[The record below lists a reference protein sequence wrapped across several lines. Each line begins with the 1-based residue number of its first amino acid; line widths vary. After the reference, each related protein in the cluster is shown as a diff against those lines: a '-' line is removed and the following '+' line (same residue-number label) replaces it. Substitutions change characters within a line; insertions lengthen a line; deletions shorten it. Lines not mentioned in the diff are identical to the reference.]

1 MKRKSAL
8 WVLLVLALVIAA
20 IGFVIWRA
28 TRMED
33 GVLVYTEQV
42 ISSEAAAYVYAS
54 GKVIAAEDREVYAE
68 TPGMVKEVMV
78 ELGQQVRKGDVLATL
93 DSEALDQQLAA
104 ARLQLSIAQE
114 TLKQAQSAG
123 KLNYDLPLKT
133 ASAAYEDA
141 LKLVADQQALFD
153 AGAISQSELDQA
165 KRQLER
171 AETEKLSAER
181 GYSSY
186 GQESALRIQAL
197 SVSSARL
204 ALEQLQVQK
213 DKLTLKAPADGVVYA
228 IHAKPG
234 ELAAQTLPLFS
245 IASSDR
251 LKVSA
256 SISEYDI
263 DSVAVGQPVVI
274 RSDGF
279 ADQYEGQVTY
289 ISDVAESLVSGQSSE
304 TVVKIEV
311 SFLAQ
316 ETKFRPNYSA
326 AIEILTAEKPAALM
340 VPYEAVYTDAAGVR
354 RLFVIE
360 EGVAKER
367 LVTLGIEG
375 DLNVEVIGEGLAEG
389 DIVILNPTETLK
401 DGDSVKVIE
410 VD

>member
-8 WVLLVLALVIAA
+8 LVLLVLALVIAA

-28 TRMED
+28 TQMED
-33 GVLVYTEQV
+33 GVLVYTDKV

-54 GKVIAAEDREVYAE
+54 GIVVAAEDRDVYAE
-68 TPGMVKEVMV
+68 VPGVVKEVLV

-93 DSEALDQQLAA
+93 DSQALDQQLSA

-123 KLNYDLPLKT
+123 KLSYDLPLKT
-133 ASAAYEDA
+133 ATSAYEDA
-141 LKLVADQQALFD
+141 LKLVADQQVLFD
-153 AGAISQSELDQA
+153 AGAISESELDQA

-181 GYSSY
+181 GYSNY
-186 GQESALRIQAL
+186 GQESTLRIQSL

-204 ALEQLQVQK
+204 ALEQLQSQK
-213 DKLTLKAPADGVVYA
+213 DKLTLKAPADGVVYS
-228 IHAKPG
+228 IHTKTG
-234 ELAAQTLPLFS
+234 DLAAQTMPLFS

-263 DSVAVGQPVVI
+263 DSVAVGQSVII

-279 ADQYEGQVTY
+279 ADQYEGQVSY
-289 ISDVAESLVSGQSSE
+289 ISDVAESLVSSQSSE

-354 RLFVIE
+354 RVFVIE
-360 EGVAKER
+360 DSIAKER

-375 DLNVEVIGEGLAEG
+375 DLNVEIIGEGLAEG
-389 DIVILNPTETLK
+389 DVVILNPTETLK
-401 DGDSVKVIE
+401 DGDPVKVIE
-410 VD
+410 VE

>member
-28 TRMED
+28 TRLED
-33 GVLVYTEQV
+33 GVLVYTDKV
-42 ISSEAAAYVYAS
+42 ITSEAAAYVYAS
-54 GKVIAAEDREVYAE
+54 GKVVAAEDRDVYAE
-68 TPGMVKEVMV
+68 VPGVVEEVLV
-78 ELGQQVRKGDVLATL
+78 ELGQQVRQGDVLATL
-93 DSEALDQQLAA
+93 DSQALDQQLSA

-133 ASAAYEDA
+133 ATAAYEDA

-165 KRQLER
+165 MRQLER

-186 GQESALRIQAL
+186 GQESALRIQSL

-204 ALEQLQVQK
+204 ALEQLQSQK

-228 IHAKPG
+228 IRTKPG
-234 ELAAQTLPLFS
+234 ELAAQALPLFS

-326 AIEILTAEKPAALM
+326 AIEILTAEKQAALM

-354 RLFVIE
+354 RVFVIE
-360 EGVAKER
+360 EGIAKER

-375 DLNVEVIGEGLAEG
+375 DLNVEIIGEGLAEG
-389 DIVILNPTETLK
+389 DVVILNPTETLK
-401 DGDSVKVIE
+401 DGDPVKVIE
-410 VD
+410 VE

>member
-1 MKRKSAL
+1 VKRKSAL

-20 IGFVIWRA
+20 IGVVIWRA

-54 GKVIAAEDREVYAE
+54 GKVVAAEDRDVYAE
-68 TPGMVKEVMV
+68 APGMVKEVFA
-78 ELGQQVRKGDVLATL
+78 ELGQEVRKGDVLATL
-93 DSEALDQQLAA
+93 DSQTLDQQLSA
-104 ARLQLSIAQE
+104 ARIQLSIAQE
-114 TLKQAQSAG
+114 TLKQTQSAG
-123 KLNYDLPLKT
+123 KLTYDLPLKT
-133 ASAAYEDA
+133 ATAAYEDA
-141 LKLVADQQALFD
+141 QKMVADQQALFD
-153 AGAISQSELDQA
+153 AGAISQSELEQA

-181 GYSSY
+181 GYNSY
-186 GQESALRIQAL
+186 GQGSTLRIQSL

-204 ALEQLQVQK
+204 ALEQLQSQK

-228 IHAKPG
+228 IHTKPG
-234 ELAAQTLPLFS
+234 ELAVQTLPLFS

-263 DSVAVGQPVVI
+263 DSVSVGQSVII

-279 ADQYEGQVTY
+279 SDQYEGQVTY

-326 AIEILTAEKPAALM
+326 ALEILTAKKPEALM
-340 VPYEAVYTDAAGVR
+340 VPYEAVYTDASGVR
-354 RLFVIE
+354 RVFEIE

-375 DLNVEVIGEGLAEG
+375 DLNVEIIAEGLVEG

-401 DGDSVKVIE
+401 DGDLVKVIE
-410 VD
+410 VE

>member
-1 MKRKSAL
+1 VKRKSAL
-8 WVLLVLALVIAA
+8 WVLLVLVFVIAA

-28 TRMED
+28 TQLEE
-33 GVLVYTEQV
+33 GALVYTGKV
-42 ISSEAAAYVYAS
+42 ISGEASAYVYAN
-54 GKVIAAEDREVYAE
+54 GKVVAAVDREIRAE
-68 TPGMVKEVMV
+68 VSGVVKEVTV
-78 ELGQQVRKGDVLATL
+78 ELGQEVMKDDVLATL

-104 ARLQLSIAQE
+104 ARIQLSIAQE
-114 TLKQAQSAG
+114 TLKQTQSAG
-123 KLNYDLPLKT
+123 KLTYDLPLKT
-133 ASAAYEDA
+133 ATAAYEDA
-141 LKLVADQQALFD
+141 QKMVADQQALFD

-181 GYSSY
+181 GYNSY
-186 GQESALRIQAL
+186 GQGSTLRIQSL

-204 ALEQLQVQK
+204 NLEQLQAKK
-213 DKLTLKAPADGVVYA
+213 DKLILKAPADGVVYA
-228 IHAKPG
+228 IRIKPG
-234 ELAAQTLPLFS
+234 ELASQSLAMFS
-245 IASSDR
+245 IASSDQ
-251 LKVSA
+251 LKVTA
-256 SISEYDI
+256 SVSEYDI
-263 DSVAVGQPVVI
+263 DSVEIGQPVI
-274 RSDGF
+274 ILSDGF
-279 ADQYEGQVTY
+279 DDRYEGQVTY

-326 AIEILTAEKPAALM
+326 ALEILTAQKPEALM
-340 VPYEAVYTDAAGVR
+340 VPYEAVYTDASGVR
-354 RLFVIE
+354 RVYEIE

-375 DLNVEVIGEGLAEG
+375 DLNVEIISEGLVEG

-401 DGDSVKVIE
+401 DGDPVKVIE

>member
-8 WVLLVLALVIAA
+8 WVLLVLALVIAV

-28 TRMED
+28 TRLED

-54 GKVIAAEDREVYAE
+54 GKVVATEDRDVYAE
-68 TPGMVKEVMV
+68 TPGVVKEIFA

-93 DSEALDQQLAA
+93 DSQALDQQLAA

-133 ASAAYEDA
+133 ATAAYEDA

-186 GQESALRIQAL
+186 GQESALRIQSL

-204 ALEQLQVQK
+204 ALEQLQSQK

-228 IHAKPG
+228 IHTKPG

-245 IASSDR
+245 IASSDL

-311 SFLAQ
+311 SFTSQ

-326 AIEILTAEKPAALM
+326 SIEIRTAEKPAALM

-354 RLFVIE
+354 RIFVIE
-360 EGVAKER
+360 EGIAKER

-389 DIVILNPTETLK
+389 DVVILNPTETLK
-401 DGDSVKVIE
+401 DGDPVKVIE